1 MIGITLLGII
11 SIILVLPISESL
23 RGHILSLLGI
33 ILSAALALSST
44 TLIGNALAGV
54 MIRGISNFQI
64 GDFVEVDEHFGRV
77 SEMGLFHIEVQTE
90 DRNLVTLPNLSLV
103 TKSVKVFYHT
113 GTIVMAEISLGYDV
127 PRSDVKRLLIEAAEK
142 AELTEPFVY
151 ILKLGDFSISYRVTG
166 LLKEVKHF
174 ITARSRLHEEIL
186 DVIHNASIEI
196 VSPNFMNTRTV
207 NDIRFIPSKQES
219 EIETSQEATP
229 EETVFHKAEKAQE
242 LEKAKMKL
250 VDIENKIK
258 EAKEKLKTA
267 TGEKE
272 REAIEEDIAQLEIYS
287 IGIKVKIEKMQE
299 KIEEKRE
306 K

>member
-1 MIGITLLGII
+1 
-11 SIILVLPISESL
+11 
-23 RGHILSLLGI
+23 
-33 ILSAALALSST
+33 
-44 TLIGNALAGV
+44 
-54 MIRGISNFQI
+54 
-64 GDFVEVDEHFGRV
+64 
-77 SEMGLFHIEVQTE
+77 VQTE

-127 PRSDVKRLLIEAAEK
+127 PRTEVKRLLIEAAEK
-142 AELTEPFVY
+142 AELKEPFVY
-151 ILKLGDFSISYRVTG
+151 IIKLGDFSISYRLTG
-166 LLKEVKHF
+166 LLNEVKHF

-207 NDIRFIPSKQES
+207 NDTRFIPPKQKPE
-219 EIETSQEATP
+219 EPPQEASP
-229 EETVFHKAEKAQE
+229 EETVFDKADKAEE

-258 EAKEKLKTA
+258 EAKEKLKA
-267 TGEKE
+267 SAGEKE

-287 IGIKVKIEKMQE
+287 SSIKIKIEKMQE